1 MTAKQT
7 KGAGASKAGGTAS
20 AVTVGILVRAVT
32 DGLAAQPKAV
42 CPRFSIASY
51 FDLFPAHGRSPLV
64 RVQVQQ
70 AVGHRCPAQ

>member
-1 MTAKQT
+1 MSAKQT

-42 CPRFSIASY
+42 CPRTKQIERTRQ
-51 FDLFPAHGRSPLV
+51 FPR
-64 RVQVQQ
+64 
-70 AVGHRCPAQ
+70 AVTDGLSVNGAYTLYK